1 MRKTTLILLT
11 GLLTFL
17 TACRNK
23 GENAYIPSVG
33 GIAYDL
39 MIVGNANIWKDT
51 AGRKIF
57 ETFDQEMPG
66 LPQSEPMFNI
76 LFLETQNFTDIVKP
90 MRNLF
95 FFHVDSTQ
103 YTQGKV
109 SFSKNRWANTQAI
122 VKITAPTQEEFIK
135 ALNEKSQAII
145 DFYVDQECERNIL
158 YFDRYRE
165 PNMIKL
171 MNDSLDIDLKIPN
184 YINKSKT
191 AKNFVWISNGSI
203 DARLD
208 ILAYRTP
215 HTDSTDFTMKRI
227 LEKRDS
233 ITKLYIPGPSEG
245 SYMTTER
252 EVIPPVD
259 RHFYFKKKKC
269 TEVRGLWRTEGD
281 FMGGPFVSRTFYDPR
296 TDEMLTVEAF
306 VYAPQ
311 HKKRNK
317 IRQVEAV
324 LHSLDFE

>member
-1 MRKTTLILLT
+1 MRKKTLILLI
-11 GLLTFL
+11 GLLTLF
-17 TACRNK
+17 TACKKK
-23 GENAYIPSVG
+23 GENVYIPSVG
-33 GIAYDL
+33 GLAYDL
-39 MIVGNANIWKDT
+39 MIVGNGNVWKDT
-51 AGRKIF
+51 IGRRIF
-57 ETFDQEMPG
+57 EIFDQEMPG
-66 LPQSEPMFNI
+66 LPQSEPLFNI

-90 MRNLF
+90 MRNLL

-122 VKITAPTQEEFIK
+122 VKITAPTKEEFLK
-135 ALNEKSQAII
+135 VLNEKSQAII
-145 DFYVDQECERNIL
+145 DFYVAQECERNIL
-158 YFDRYRE
+158 YFERYRE
-165 PNMIKL
+165 SSMIKL
-171 MNDSLDIDLKIPN
+171 MKDSMNISLKIPN

-208 ILAYRTP
+208 IIAYRTD
-215 HTDSTDFTMKRI
+215 HTDSTDFFMEKI
-227 LEKRDS
+227 LAKRDS
-233 ITKLYIPGPSEG
+233 VTKLYIPGPSEG

-259 RHFYFKKKKC
+259 RQFYFKKKKC

-281 FMGGPFVSRTFYDPR
+281 FMGGPFVSRTFYDQE
-296 TDEMLTVEAF
+296 TDEMLTIEAF